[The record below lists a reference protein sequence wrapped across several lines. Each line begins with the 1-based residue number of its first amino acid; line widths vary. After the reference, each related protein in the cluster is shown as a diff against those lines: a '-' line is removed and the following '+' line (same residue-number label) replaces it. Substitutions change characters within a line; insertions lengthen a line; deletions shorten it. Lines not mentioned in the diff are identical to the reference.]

1 MAKKKAA
8 SPARKP
14 KVTLGRPVW
23 GGTISFGLVNI
34 PVQLYMGVR
43 RKDIRFHLLHAKDK
57 SRVQQKLFCPVE
69 KRDVPRDEIIK
80 GYEIASDQHV
90 VLQPQELENLAPKA
104 SHTIELSSFIDM
116 ASIDP
121 LYFDRP
127 YYVLPGERGAKAYEL
142 LRTALQSMQKVAV
155 GKFVM
160 RNKEYIGVLRPIKN
174 LLCLETLH
182 FADEV
187 ILADDIAWQAPDVQV
202 SEAERKMAAQL
213 VESLS
218 ARFDPRQLH
227 DDYREA
233 LENLI
238 SRKAEGQEIAA
249 QPPVEEAGPQVI
261 DLMAALQK
269 SLSEAKRQKS
279 RHVA

>member
-1 MAKKKAA
+1 
-8 SPARKP
+8 
-14 KVTLGRPVW
+14 
-23 GGTISFGLVNI
+23 
-34 PVQLYMGVR
+34 
-43 RKDIRFHLLHAKDK
+43 
-57 SRVQQKLFCPVE
+57 
-69 KRDVPRDEIIK
+69 
-80 GYEIASDQHV
+80 V

-238 SRKAEGQEIAA
+238 SRKAEGQEITA